1 MESRAFDPAADTEEA
16 EDVVCHPAAGLD
28 ALAIAGVQALVRK
41 RILRAFVRRAL
52 IEKDD
57 ADQMGGWEHGG
68 GFSVDASV
76 CIEDTDRPGLERLL
90 RYCARPPFAL
100 EHLQQHDAEHLVYH
114 SPKPRPGAGGD
125 LVLTAL
131 ELIGKI
137 AALVPPAR
145 AHRHRYYGVLAPN
158 ASLRAAV
165 TALPPVAVVAPPP
178 APATDAAATE
188 EAPHR
193 AAARYLWA
201 MLLARIYEALPLSCP
216 ICHSQ
221 MRIIA
226 FINDARTVGKI
237 LDHIGE
243 STQTPRISPARGP
256 PLWEAA
262 AASVQADNDPQ
273 WDMSAQPGPQIEFDQ
288 RIAW

>member
-100 EHLQQHDAEHLVYH
+100 E
-114 SPKPRPGAGGD
+114 
-125 LVLTAL
+125 
-131 ELIGKI
+131 
-137 AALVPPAR
+137 
-145 AHRHRYYGVLAPN
+145 
-158 ASLRAAV
+158 
-165 TALPPVAVVAPPP
+165 PVAIWCS
-178 APATDAAATE
+178 
-188 EAPHR
+188 R
-193 AAARYLWA
+193 RW
-201 MLLARIYEALPLSCP
+201 S
-216 ICHSQ
+216 
-221 MRIIA
+221 
-226 FINDARTVGKI
+226 
-237 LDHIGE
+237 
-243 STQTPRISPARGP
+243 
-256 PLWEAA
+256 
-262 AASVQADNDPQ
+262 
-273 WDMSAQPGPQIEFDQ
+273 
-288 RIAW
+288 